1 MGISFKDSLSHR
13 EKQPAAVKTMAVDL
27 PVTQAAINVNDFT
40 PCTDGR
46 YDIYNQYTDENCSIV
61 DSLKNVQVDSNQ
73 VNITQEVNS
82 QYIPFSIP
90 RYWDGIDLMNMFIQ
104 FHYVNKD
111 GASGISNAVN
121 VRYNDDTI
129 LCAWLIDDNVTSA
142 PGDVTFEITATGV
155 NEKGNNY
162 LWKSRPN
169 GKLTVL
175 EALSYDGVIKPTDD
189 WYTGF
194 VNTMTSYVAEAK
206 KVFRCS
212 SCFCRFY

>member
-1 MGISFKDSLSHR
+1 MGISFKDSLSHQN
-13 EKQPAAVKTMAVDL
+13 KQPAVVKAMAIEL
-27 PVTQAAINVNDFT
+27 PVVQAAINENDFT

-46 YDIYNQYTDENCSIV
+46 YDIYKQYTDENCSTV
-61 DSLKNVQVDSNQ
+61 DALKNVQVDSNQ

-121 VRYNDDTI
+121 VRYNDNTI

-189 WYTGF
+189 NDFIRSRG
-194 VNTMTSYVAEAK
+194 K